1 MRRSGSTNGD
11 VTVASVEMNAMHAD
25 SDEVKEAED
34 TGMRALGYGGR
45 PDDEPLPACH
55 ATTTTRI
62 VAAACYVGAT
72 LLMFY
77 LIETTRNYDDKGEVV
92 PWLVITLLCY
102 LVVAVS
108 DPGFADSDEIPP
120 NGEDYVIRRQK
131 VVDFL
136 EEGHDGSTLLPWPDW
151 PPMRCAYCAPCKRWV
166 YGYDHYCP
174 LVGNAVGERNR
185 PRFFLLLLAQT
196 ILNSKAAFTMEA
208 AVAWRDVSG
217 GRERALALF
226 LVLALLF
233 VVSFCFLVFHAFLAL
248 TNMTTHEFLKADS
261 LDYLHNTEDFD
272 LALLAGLSR
281 EPARLRRPG
290 RHLGLFAKAALGARE
305 VDAPVAR
312 RPRLRGLVAD
322 PLAEQVLV
330 LLLSNSP
337 VALLA
342 CLELGCL
349 ATRPLRGLRS

>member
-1 MRRSGSTNGD
+1 MRGSKASRVASGCKALASSGHSTGPNSNHSLSQNRSDRFRACLTNNRRTESFHHPTRAAPGSLYETMRRSGSTNGD

-25 SDEVKEAED
+25 RDEVKEAED

-55 ATTTTRI
+55 ATATTRI

-102 LVVAVS
+102 VVVAVS

-151 PPMRCAYCAPCKRWV
+151 PPMR
-166 YGYDHYCP
+166 
-174 LVGNAVGERNR
+174 
-185 PRFFLLLLAQT
+185 
-196 ILNSKAAFTMEA
+196 
-208 AVAWRDVSG
+208 
-217 GRERALALF
+217 
-226 LVLALLF
+226 
-233 VVSFCFLVFHAFLAL
+233 
-248 TNMTTHEFLKADS
+248 
-261 LDYLHNTEDFD
+261 
-272 LALLAGLSR
+272 SR
-281 EPARLRRPG
+281 
-290 RHLGLFAKAALGARE
+290 
-305 VDAPVAR
+305 
-312 RPRLRGLVAD
+312 
-322 PLAEQVLV
+322 
-330 LLLSNSP
+330 
-337 VALLA
+337 
-342 CLELGCL
+342 
-349 ATRPLRGLRS
+349 TRP